1 MSCSLSIVIPTYRR
15 GEVLIDTIRY
25 LLCLPIQPIEII
37 VVDQTEEYSPEV
49 FSSFQTLEKG
59 IVRRIILSE
68 PSIPHAMNVG
78 LDEAKGEIVLFL
90 DDDIIPD
97 ERIVAAHLKAHEKY
111 PEVWAVVGQVLQPE
125 DGFQVSVNRH
135 KEAGCKRQKSNCGLW
150 QDLDFKFNS
159 NVPAWIE
166 NVMAGNLSVK
176 KGFALQMGGF
186 DENFIPPVSYRFE
199 TEFAK
204 RLIRVGGKI
213 RFEPSASIKH
223 LRAGHG
229 GTRSRGSHLSSA
241 SPIHGVGDYY
251 YALRCSQG
259 AERIGYM
266 LKRPFREVCTKFHLT
281 HPWFIPVK
289 LIGELRAMSLGIRLW
304 CQGARLL
311 PPVSVDFSGE
321 DK

>member
-1 MSCSLSIVIPTYRR
+1 MKMNTDQISIVIPTYRR
-15 GEVLIDTIRY
+15 GEILMETVRY
-25 LLCLPIQPIEII
+25 LMELPEPPNEIL
-37 VVDQTEEYSPEV
+37 VLDQTEVHSPEILG
-49 FSSFQTLEKG
+49 SFQTLEKG
-59 IVRRIILSE
+59 IVRRIVLPK
-68 PSIPHAMNVG
+68 PSIPHAMNIG
-78 LDEAKGEIVLFL
+78 LKKAQGDIVLFL

-97 ERIVAAHLKAHEKY
+97 ENLITAHLKVHKQFPAA
-111 PEVWAVVGQVLQPE
+111 WAVVGQVLQPE
-125 DGFQVSVNRH
+125 EEFQVSEIRNQRL
-135 KEAGCKRQKSNCGLW
+135 GNSLRR
-150 QDLDFKFNS
+150 DLDFKFNS

-176 KGFALQMGGF
+176 KRFALQMGGF

-204 RLIRVGGKI
+204 RMIKAGGKI

-229 GTRSRGSHLSSA
+229 GTRSRGSHLTSA

-251 YALRCSQG
+251 YALHCGQG

-266 LKRPFREVCTKFHLT
+266 LKRPFREICTKFHLR

-289 LIGELRAMSLGIRLW
+289 LAGELRALQLAIRLYNY
-304 CQGARLL
+304 GKDLL
-311 PPVSVDFSGE
+311 SEGGRSA
-321 DK
+321 